1 MSSSAR
7 TMRPVDVVEAVKRQV
22 DLAEYIGRVT
32 QLQKSGRSLR
42 GLCPFHT
49 EKTPSFYVF
58 PDRGTWRC
66 FGSCGEGGD
75 LFSFVEKRESVDFK
89 GALRLLAAEA
99 GIQLT
104 PQDARRRSH
113 AERLTALMSAAVDFY
128 QRALE
133 SADGAAAREYLT
145 EKRGLAEATIQEW
158 RLGWAPD
165 GWRNLRDFLRN
176 RGYEDRDMIDA
187 GLLVEAEGGREPYD
201 RFRARVIVPI
211 ANERGEFV
219 AMGGRGLHG
228 EEPKYLN
235 SPQTDLFD
243 KGRTLFGLDHSAAGI
258 RQSGTVVVVEGYMD
272 VIGPWQEG
280 FANLVA
286 TMGTSLTESHARLL
300 RRFARRV
307 VLAMDPDAAGLAA
320 AERAGGLFLGLDTPE
335 RMASAAR
342 VADALSGE
350 TDIDL
355 RVAPLPPGKDPDEIA
370 RDDPKVWQ
378 AAIDGALP
386 FAEFLLRRIMGAE
399 KPASPMEA
407 RAVVD
412 RLRPVLVAVRDPVE
426 RAMYVQRVA
435 RHLGVAEDAVLDRL
449 RALQPARASRPEP
462 RQVQPPLS
470 AEDVLLA
477 ILLRYPHLRLQY
489 RNYPESLFS
498 GALNRELFRRWLHND
513 VFDEPAEDD
522 FAALRARGL
531 RARRLPP
538 LSETEARQAAEEK
551 VRDILKDRIIQH
563 QAARA
568 EELATAEREIGANR
582 LAEIALDVWRGE
594 LPAEAEREV
603 AEALIE
609 ELQLGLSIH
618 RREAPRAGQP
628 I

>member
-1 MSSSAR
+1 MGH
-7 TMRPVDVVEAVKRQV
+7 VDVVEAVKRQV

-42 GLCPFHT
+42 GLCPFHS

-75 LFSFVEKRESVDFK
+75 LFSFVEKRENVDFK

-145 EKRGLAEATIQEW
+145 EKRGLADVTIQEW

-243 KGRTLFGLDHSAAGI
+243 KGRTLFGLDHAAAGI

-342 VADALSGE
+342 AADALLGE

-370 RDDPKVWQ
+370 RDDPKAWA

-462 RQVQPPLS
+462 RQAGPIT
-470 AEDVLLA
+470 EEELLLLF
-477 ILLRYPHLRLQY
+477 LLRFPTLRPTF
-489 RNYPESLFS
+489 RNHPDSLFS
-498 GALNRELFRRWLHND
+498 EARSREIFRRWRAGESF
-513 VFDEPAEDD
+513 VIPAEDD
-522 FAALRARGL
+522 PVSQRAFEL
-531 RARRLPP
+531 SKVRLQP
-538 LSETEARQAAEEK
+538 LSNEQAKQAAVEKRDKILRERLALHYLARTEENT
-551 VRDILKDRIIQH
+551 R
-563 QAARA
+563 AAA
-568 EELATAEREIGANR
+568 AQGANR
-582 LAEIALDVWRGE
+582 MAELALRVWKGE
-594 LPAEAEREV
+594 MPPEEDREV

-618 RREAPRAGQP
+618 RRESPRAGQP